1 MKRALKYLIV
11 VIINLIILSVLLAIW
26 TDSFE
31 LTFNSLVRPIEFLKV
46 IGFSIVSLI
55 GIRVFVWIFRKR
67 KIYSIRKKVVISAIV
82 TFLISSYLYVYY
94 CSKIVEN
101 RFVNREIRKNII
113 DKIKPSNGLA
123 NGNKADNLTLT
134 EYRFITKSN
143 WFPDLPDSSI
153 NIGYIYEYDG
163 FLPDYSFTLIYDLP
177 KGYKI
182 KEIDYQKGDFSK
194 SQTIDLLNDRIRVTY
209 NETEK

>member
-1 MKRALKYLIV
+1 MKRALKYLII

-31 LTFNSLVRPIEFLKV
+31 LTFNGLVRPIEFLKV
-46 IGFSIVSLI
+46 IGFSIISLI
-55 GIRVFVWIFRKR
+55 GMRISVWIFRKR
-67 KIYSIRKKVVISAIV
+67 KIYSIRQKVVISVIV
-82 TFLISSYLYVYY
+82 TFLISLHLYIDY

-101 RFVNREIRKNII
+101 RFVNREIRQNII
-113 DKIKPSNGLA
+113 DKVKPANGLA
-123 NGNKADNLTLT
+123 NGNKADNLTLK
-134 EYRFITKSN
+134 EYRLITKSN
-143 WFPDLPDSSI
+143 WFPDLPDSST

-182 KEIDYQKGDFSK
+182 KVINYQNGDFSK
-194 SQTIDLLNDRIRVTY
+194 SQTIDSLSDRIRVTY
-209 NETEK
+209 DETEK